1 MPHDL
6 DLILTLTGGFTAA
19 LAFGF
24 ITQRLRLSPI
34 VGYLLAG
41 ILVGPFTPGFVADK
55 GLADQLA
62 EIGVILLMF
71 GVGMQFHVREL
82 LAVRKIAVPGAL
94 VQIAVATAL
103 GVVVGRAAG
112 WTWAASAVFGIAISV
127 ASTVVLTR
135 VLSDSHVLHTPAGHL
150 AIGWLVLEDVF
161 TVLVLVL
168 LPALVGGD
176 GSAGATGI
184 AVSVGLA
191 VLKLAG
197 LVAFVFIV
205 GQRVIPALL
214 GYVAKTGSRE
224 LFTLTVLVVA
234 LGVAV
239 GSAKLFG
246 SSMALG
252 AFLGGLV
259 VGQSDFSS
267 RAASEAL
274 PMRDAFAVLF
284 FVSVGMLFDP
294 TQFVAS
300 WPVAVATLA
309 VVLIGKPLAALL
321 VVVMLRRPFQTAFAV
336 ALSLAQI
343 GEFSFILATLGRQL
357 GIVPDEASQALVVAS
372 IVSITLNPLLFS
384 IRDRL
389 ARSTSALFLRR
400 GAAADAV
407 AEAAPV
413 DEPAHRT
420 VVVGYGPVGRT
431 LTRLLRENGIEV
443 TVVELNLDTVRQ
455 LHDQGIHAIYGDAT
469 QREILDRAGVG
480 KADSLL
486 FTSAGAPG
494 DGVIEQAKGIN
505 PRLFVL
511 ARAFYLREVGAL
523 KKAGADVVVT
533 GEAEVAFSM
542 TERLLVRLGATAE
555 QVERERERV
564 RGEFFGTGAPEPHRA
579 TSAG

>member
-1 MPHDL
+1 MPHEL

-82 LAVRKIAVPGAL
+82 LAVRKVAVPGAL
-94 VQIAVATAL
+94 IQIAVATAL

-112 WTWAASAVFGIAISV
+112 WTWAASVVFGIAISV

-168 LPALVGGD
+168 LPALVGGGGD
-176 GSAGATGI
+176 AGATGI
-184 AVSVGLA
+184 ALSVGLA
-191 VLKLAG
+191 VLKLVG

-300 WPVAVATLA
+300 WPVAVATLG

-321 VVVMLRRPFQTAFAV
+321 VVVVLRRPLQTAFAV

-431 LTRLLRENGIEV
+431 LTRLLRENGIEP
-443 TVVELNLDTVRQ
+443 TVVELNLDTVKQ
-455 LHDQGIHAIYGDAT
+455 LQDQGIRAIYGDAT

-511 ARAFYLREVGAL
+511 ARAFYLREVAAL

-564 RGEFFGTGAPEPHRA
+564 RSEFFGTGTPEPHPA
-579 TSAG
+579 TPTG

>member
-1 MPHDL
+1 MPHEL

-82 LAVRKIAVPGAL
+82 LAVRKVAVPGAL
-94 VQIAVATAL
+94 IQIAVATAL

-112 WTWAASAVFGIAISV
+112 WTWAASIVFGIAISV

-168 LPALVGGD
+168 LPALVGGGGD
-176 GSAGATGI
+176 AGATGI
-184 AVSVGLA
+184 ALSVGLA
-191 VLKLAG
+191 VLKLVG

-300 WPVAVATLA
+300 WPVAVATLG

-321 VVVMLRRPFQTAFAV
+321 VVVVLRRPLQTAFAV

-431 LTRLLRENGIEV
+431 LTRLLRENGIEP
-443 TVVELNLDTVRQ
+443 TVVELNLDTVKQ
-455 LHDQGIHAIYGDAT
+455 LQDQGIRAIYGDAT

-511 ARAFYLREVGAL
+511 ARAFYLREVAAL

-564 RGEFFGTGAPEPHRA
+564 RSEFFGTGTPEPHPA
-579 TSAG
+579 TPTG

>member
-1 MPHDL
+1 MPHEL
-6 DLILTLTGGFTAA
+6 DLILTITGGLTGA
-19 LAFGF
+19 LALGF
-24 ITQRLRLSPI
+24 VTQRLRLSPI

-55 GLADQLA
+55 RLADQLA

-71 GVGMQFHVREL
+71 GVGLQFHVREL
-82 LAVRKIAVPGAL
+82 LAVRKVAVPGAL
-94 VQIAVATAL
+94 IQIAVATAL
-103 GVVVGRAAG
+103 GALVGRAAG
-112 WTWAASAVFGIAISV
+112 WTWGAAVVFGVAISV

-135 VLSDSHVLHTPAGHL
+135 VLSDNDVLHTPAGHL

-168 LPALVGGD
+168 LPAVMGEA
-176 GSAGATGI
+176 AGAGAAGV
-184 AVSVGLA
+184 AVSVGVA
-191 VLKLAG
+191 VLKLSG
-197 LVAFVFIV
+197 LVAFIFIV

-239 GSAKLFG
+239 GSAMLFG

-284 FVSVGMLFDP
+284 FVSVGMHLDP
-294 TQFVAS
+294 AQL
-300 WPVAVATLA
+300 AVGWQLAAATLA
-309 VVLIGKPLAALL
+309 VVLIGKPLAAL
-321 VVVMLRRPFQTAFAV
+321 VVTTLLRRPLQTGFAV

-343 GEFSFILATLGRQL
+343 GEFSFILAALGKKL
-357 GIVPDEASQALVVAS
+357 GVLPVEAEQALVVAA
-372 IVSITLNPLLFS
+372 IVSITLNPMLFGF
-384 IRDRL
+384 RDRL
-389 ARSTSALFLRR
+389 ARWTSALFQQRD
-400 GAAADAV
+400 AALAE
-407 AEAAPV
+407 AEAASL
-413 DEPAHRT
+413 DEHAHRT
-420 VVVGYGPVGRT
+420 VVVGYGPVGKT
-431 LTRLLRENGIEV
+431 LTRLLRENGIAP
-443 TVVELNLDTVRQ
+443 TVVELNLDTVKQ
-455 LHDQGIHAIYGDAT
+455 LQDQGIRAIYGDAT
-469 QREILDRAGVG
+469 QREILERAGVG
-480 KADSLL
+480 TADSLL
-486 FTSAGAPG
+486 FTAAGAPG
-494 DGVIEQAKGIN
+494 DGVIEQAKGVN

-511 ARAFYLREVGAL
+511 ARAFYLREVTAL

-542 TERLLVRLGATAE
+542 TERLLVRLGATSE
-555 QVERERERV
+555 QLERERDRV
-564 RGEFFGTGAPEPHRA
+564 RSELFGSGSPGPRPAVHDA
-579 TSAG
+579 

>member
-1 MPHDL
+1 MPHEL
-6 DLILTLTGGFTAA
+6 DLIFTLTGGLTAA
-19 LAFGF
+19 LALGF

-34 VGYLLAG
+34 IGYLLAG
-41 ILVGPFTPGFVADK
+41 ILVGPFTPGFVAHK
-55 GLADQLA
+55 AIADQFA

-71 GVGMQFHVREL
+71 GVGLQFHVREL
-82 LAVRKIAVPGAL
+82 LAVRKVAVPGAL
-94 VQIAVATAL
+94 LQITVATAL
-103 GVVVGRAAG
+103 GALVGHAAG
-112 WTWAASAVFGIAISV
+112 WSWAASVVFGIAISV

-150 AIGWLVLEDVF
+150 AVGWLVLEDVF

-168 LPALVGGD
+168 LPGLVGGAS
-176 GSAGATGI
+176 GGGVGI
-184 AVSVGLA
+184 AMSVGLA

-197 LVAFVFIV
+197 LVAFTFIV
-205 GQRVIPALL
+205 GQRAIPVLL
-214 GYVAKTGSRE
+214 GYVARTGSRE

-239 GSAKLFG
+239 GSAMLFG

-284 FVSVGMLFDP
+284 FVSVGMLLDP
-294 TQFVAS
+294 SHLAAS
-300 WPVAVATLA
+300 WPVAAATLA
-309 VVLIGKPLAALL
+309 VVLLGKPLAALI
-321 VVVMLRRPFQTAFAV
+321 VVVLLRRPMRTAFAV

-357 GIVPDEASQALVVAS
+357 GVMPDEATQVLVVAS

-384 IRDRL
+384 ARDRL
-389 ARSTSALFLRR
+389 ARWTSAFFLRR
-400 GAAADAV
+400 EAAAAAPGGAAGE
-407 AEAAPV
+407 EAAV
-413 DEPAHRT
+413 DELAHRT
-420 VVVGYGPVGRT
+420 IVVGYGPVGRT
-431 LTRLLRENGIEV
+431 LTRLLRENGIEP
-443 TVVELNLDTVRQ
+443 TVVELNLDTVKTLQ
-455 LHDQGIHAIYGDAT
+455 AQGICAIYGDAT
-469 QREILDRAGVG
+469 QREILERAGIG

-511 ARAFYLREVGAL
+511 ARAFYLREVAPL

-555 QVERERERV
+555 QIERERERV
-564 RGEFFGTGAPEPHRA
+564 RSELFGQPAQ
-579 TSAG
+579 AG

>member
-1 MPHDL
+1 MPHEL
-6 DLILTLTGGFTAA
+6 DLILTITGGLTGA
-19 LAFGF
+19 LALGF
-24 ITQRLRLSPI
+24 VTQRLRLSPI

-55 GLADQLA
+55 RLADQLA

-71 GVGMQFHVREL
+71 GVGLQFHVREL
-82 LAVRKIAVPGAL
+82 LAVRKVAVPGAL
-94 VQIAVATAL
+94 IQIAVATAL
-103 GVVVGRAAG
+103 GAMVGRAAG
-112 WTWAASAVFGIAISV
+112 WTWGAAVVFGVAISV

-135 VLSDSHVLHTPAGHL
+135 VLSDNDVLHTPAGHL

-168 LPALVGGD
+168 LPAVMGEA
-176 GSAGATGI
+176 AGAGAAGV
-184 AVSVGLA
+184 AVSVGVA
-191 VLKLAG
+191 VLKLSG
-197 LVAFVFIV
+197 LVAFIFIV

-239 GSAKLFG
+239 GSAMLFG

-284 FVSVGMLFDP
+284 FVSVGMHLDP
-294 TQFVAS
+294 AQLAAG
-300 WPVAVATLA
+300 WQLAAATLA
-309 VVLIGKPLAALL
+309 VVLIGKPLAAL
-321 VVVMLRRPFQTAFAV
+321 VVTTLLRRPLQTGFAV

-343 GEFSFILATLGRQL
+343 GEFSFILAALGKKL
-357 GIVPDEASQALVVAS
+357 GVLPVEAEQALVVAA
-372 IVSITLNPLLFS
+372 IVSITLNPMLFGF
-384 IRDRL
+384 RDRL
-389 ARSTSALFLRR
+389 ARWTSALFQQRD
-400 GAAADAV
+400 AALAE
-407 AEAAPV
+407 AEAASL
-413 DEPAHRT
+413 DEHAHRT
-420 VVVGYGPVGRT
+420 VVVGYGPVGKT
-431 LTRLLRENGIEV
+431 LTRLLRENGIAP
-443 TVVELNLDTVRQ
+443 TVVELNLDTVKQ
-455 LHDQGIHAIYGDAT
+455 LQDQGIRAIYGDAT
-469 QREILDRAGVG
+469 QREILERAGVG
-480 KADSLL
+480 TADSLL
-486 FTSAGAPG
+486 FTAAGAPG
-494 DGVIEQAKGIN
+494 DGVIEQAKGVN

-511 ARAFYLREVGAL
+511 ARAFYLREVTAL

-542 TERLLVRLGATAE
+542 TERLLVRLGATSE
-555 QVERERERV
+555 QLERERDRV
-564 RGEFFGTGAPEPHRA
+564 RSELFGSGSPGPRPAVHDA
-579 TSAG
+579 

>member
-1 MPHDL
+1 MPHEL
-6 DLILTLTGGFTAA
+6 DLILTLTGGLTAA
-19 LAFGF
+19 LALGF
-24 ITQRLRLSPI
+24 ITQRMRLSPI

-55 GLADQLA
+55 PLADQLA

-71 GVGMQFHVREL
+71 GVGLQFHVREL
-82 LAVRKIAVPGAL
+82 LAVRKVAVPGAL
-94 VQIAVATAL
+94 IQIAVATAL
-103 GVVVGRAAG
+103 GVLVGRAAG
-112 WTWAASAVFGIAISV
+112 WSWAASVVFGIAISV

-150 AIGWLVLEDVF
+150 AVGWLVLEDVF

-168 LPALVGGD
+168 LPGLVGGGD
-176 GSAGATGI
+176 GGATGI
-184 AVSVGLA
+184 ALSVGLA
-191 VLKLAG
+191 LLKLAG
-197 LVAFVFIV
+197 LVAFTFIV
-205 GQRVIPALL
+205 GQRVIPTLL

-284 FVSVGMLFDP
+284 FVSVGMLLDP
-294 TQFVAS
+294 SQLAAS
-300 WPVAVATLA
+300 WPAAAATLA
-309 VVLIGKPLAALL
+309 VVLIGKPLAAL
-321 VVVMLRRPFQTAFAV
+321 VVVLLLRRPMQTAFAV

-357 GIVPDEASQALVVAS
+357 GVMPDEATQVLVLAS

-384 IRDRL
+384 
-389 ARSTSALFLRR
+389 ARGRFARWTSALFLRR
-400 GAAADAV
+400 QAAAGADSAEG
-407 AEAAPV
+407 EAAPA
-413 DEPAHRT
+413 DELAHRT

-431 LTRLLRENGIEV
+431 LTRLLRENGIEP
-443 TVVELNLDTVRQ
+443 TVVELNLDTVKELQ
-455 LHDQGIHAIYGDAT
+455 GQGIRAIYGDAT
-469 QREILDRAGVG
+469 QREILERAGVG
-480 KADSLL
+480 AADSLL

-494 DGVIEQAKGIN
+494 NGVIEQAKGVN
-505 PRLFVL
+505 PKLFVL
-511 ARAFYLREVGAL
+511 ARAFYLREVPVL
-523 KKAGADVVVT
+523 QKAGADVVVT

-564 RGEFFGTGAPEPHRA
+564 RSELFRLPA
-579 TSAG
+579 

>member
-1 MPHDL
+1 MPHEL
-6 DLILTLTGGFTAA
+6 DLILTLTGGLTAA
-19 LAFGF
+19 LALGF
-24 ITQRLRLSPI
+24 ITQRMRLSPI

-55 GLADQLA
+55 PLADQLA

-71 GVGMQFHVREL
+71 GVGLQFHVREL
-82 LAVRKIAVPGAL
+82 LAVRKVAVPGAL
-94 VQIAVATAL
+94 IQIAVATAL
-103 GVVVGRAAG
+103 GVLVGRAAG
-112 WTWAASAVFGIAISV
+112 WTWPASVVFGIAISV

-150 AIGWLVLEDVF
+150 AVGWLVLEDVF

-168 LPALVGGD
+168 LPGLVGGGD
-176 GSAGATGI
+176 TGATGI
-184 AVSVGLA
+184 ALSVGLA
-191 VLKLAG
+191 LLKLAG
-197 LVAFVFIV
+197 LVAFTFIV
-205 GQRVIPALL
+205 GQRLIPALL

-284 FVSVGMLFDP
+284 FVSVGMLLDP
-294 TQFVAS
+294 AQLAAS
-300 WPVAVATLA
+300 WPAAAATLA
-309 VVLIGKPLAALL
+309 VVLIGKPLAAL
-321 VVVMLRRPFQTAFAV
+321 VVVLLLRRPMQTAFAV

-343 GEFSFILATLGRQL
+343 GEFSFILAALGRQL
-357 GIVPDEASQALVVAS
+357 GVMPDEATQVLVLAS

-384 IRDRL
+384 
-389 ARSTSALFLRR
+389 ARGRFARWTSALFLRR
-400 GAAADAV
+400 RPAAGADSAEG
-407 AEAAPV
+407 EAAPA
-413 DEPAHRT
+413 DELAHRT
-420 VVVGYGPVGRT
+420 IVVGYGPVGRT
-431 LTRLLRENGIEV
+431 LTRLLRENGIEP
-443 TVVELNLDTVRQ
+443 TVVELNLDTVKELQ
-455 LHDQGIHAIYGDAT
+455 GQGIRAIYGDAT
-469 QREILDRAGVG
+469 QREILERAGVG
-480 KADSLL
+480 AADSLL

-494 DGVIEQAKGIN
+494 NGVIEQAKGAN
-505 PRLFVL
+505 PKLFVL
-511 ARAFYLREVGAL
+511 ARAFYLREVPVL
-523 KKAGADVVVT
+523 QKAGADVVVT

-564 RGEFFGTGAPEPHRA
+564 RSELFRLPA
-579 TSAG
+579 

>member
-1 MPHDL
+1 MPHEL
-6 DLILTLTGGFTAA
+6 DLILTITGGLTAA
-19 LAFGF
+19 LALGF
-24 ITQRLRLSPI
+24 VTQRLRLSPI

-41 ILVGPFTPGFVADK
+41 LLVGPFTPGFVADK
-55 GLADQLA
+55 RLADQLA

-71 GVGMQFHVREL
+71 GVGLQFHVREL
-82 LAVRKIAVPGAL
+82 LAVRKVAVPGAL
-94 VQIAVATAL
+94 IQIAVATAL
-103 GVVVGRAAG
+103 GAMVGRAAG
-112 WTWAASAVFGIAISV
+112 WTWGAAVVFGVAISV

-135 VLSDSHVLHTPAGHL
+135 VLSDNDVLHTPAGHL

-168 LPALVGGD
+168 LPAVMGEA
-176 GSAGATGI
+176 AGAGAAGV
-184 AVSVGLA
+184 AVSVGIA

-197 LVAFVFIV
+197 LVAFIFIV

-239 GSAKLFG
+239 GSAILFG

-284 FVSVGMLFDP
+284 FVSVGMHLDP
-294 TQFVAS
+294 AQL
-300 WPVAVATLA
+300 AVGWQLAAGTLA
-309 VVLIGKPLAALL
+309 VVLIGKPLAALAVTTL
-321 VVVMLRRPFQTAFAV
+321 LRRPLQTGFAV

-343 GEFSFILATLGRQL
+343 GEFSFILAALGKKL
-357 GIVPDEASQALVVAS
+357 GVLPVEAEQALVAAA
-372 IVSITLNPLLFS
+372 IVSITLNPVLFGL
-384 IRDRL
+384 RDRL
-389 ARSTSALFLRR
+389 ARWTSALFLRR
-400 GAAADAV
+400 EAA
-407 AEAAPV
+407 AEAAPA
-413 DEPAHRT
+413 DEHAHRT
-420 VVVGYGPVGRT
+420 VVVGYGPVGKT
-431 LTRLLRENGIEV
+431 LTRLLRENGIAP
-443 TVVELNLDTVRQ
+443 TVVELNLDTVKQ
-455 LHDQGIHAIYGDAT
+455 LQDQGIRAIYGDAT
-469 QREILDRAGVG
+469 QREILERAGVG
-480 KADSLL
+480 TADSLL
-486 FTSAGAPG
+486 FTAAGAPG
-494 DGVIEQAKGIN
+494 DGVIEQAKGVN

-511 ARAFYLREVGAL
+511 ARAFYLREVTAL

-542 TERLLVRLGATAE
+542 TERLLVRLGATSE
-555 QVERERERV
+555 QLERERDRV
-564 RGEFFGTGAPEPHRA
+564 RSELFGGGSPGPRPAVHDA
-579 TSAG
+579 

>member
-1 MPHDL
+1 MPHEL
-6 DLILTLTGGFTAA
+6 DLILTITGGLTGA
-19 LAFGF
+19 LALGF
-24 ITQRLRLSPI
+24 VTQRLRLSPI

-55 GLADQLA
+55 RLADQLA

-71 GVGMQFHVREL
+71 GVGLQFHVREL

-94 VQIAVATAL
+94 IQIAVATAL
-103 GVVVGRAAG
+103 GALVGRAAG
-112 WTWAASAVFGIAISV
+112 WTWGAAVVFGVAISV

-135 VLSDSHVLHTPAGHL
+135 VLSDNDVLHTPAGHL

-168 LPALVGGD
+168 LPAVMGEA
-176 GSAGATGI
+176 AGAGAAGV
-184 AVSVGLA
+184 AVSVGIA
-191 VLKLAG
+191 VLKLSG
-197 LVAFVFIV
+197 LVAFIFIV
-205 GQRVIPALL
+205 GQRFIPALL

-239 GSAKLFG
+239 GSAILFG

-284 FVSVGMLFDP
+284 FVSVGMHLDP
-294 TQFVAS
+294 AQL
-300 WPVAVATLA
+300 AVGWQLAAGTLA
-309 VVLIGKPLAALL
+309 VVLIGKPLAALAVTVL
-321 VVVMLRRPFQTAFAV
+321 LRRPLQTAFAV

-343 GEFSFILATLGRQL
+343 GEFSFILAALGKKL
-357 GIVPDEASQALVVAS
+357 GVLPVEAEQTLVVAA
-372 IVSITLNPLLFS
+372 IVSITLNPVLFGF
-384 IRDRL
+384 RDRL
-389 ARSTSALFLRR
+389 ARWTSALFRQR
-400 GAAADAV
+400 DASLTE
-407 AEAAPV
+407 AEAASL
-413 DEPAHRT
+413 DEHAHRT
-420 VVVGYGPVGRT
+420 VVVGYGPVGKT
-431 LTRLLRENGIEV
+431 LTRLLRENGIAP
-443 TVVELNLDTVRQ
+443 TVVELNLDTVKQ
-455 LHDQGIHAIYGDAT
+455 LQDQGIRAIYGDAT
-469 QREILDRAGVG
+469 QREILERAGVG
-480 KADSLL
+480 TADSLL
-486 FTSAGAPG
+486 FTAAGAPG
-494 DGVIEQAKGIN
+494 DGVIEQAKGVN

-511 ARAFYLREVGAL
+511 ARAFYLREVTAL

-542 TERLLVRLGATAE
+542 TERLLVRLGATSE
-555 QVERERERV
+555 QLERERDRV
-564 RGEFFGTGAPEPHRA
+564 RSELFGSGSPGPRPAVRDA
-579 TSAG
+579 

>member
-1 MPHDL
+1 MPHEL
-6 DLILTLTGGFTAA
+6 DLILTLTGGLTAA

-71 GVGMQFHVREL
+71 GVGLQFHVREL
-82 LAVRKIAVPGAL
+82 LAVRKVAVPGAL
-94 VQIAVATAL
+94 IQIAVATAL
-103 GVVVGRAAG
+103 GGLVGRAAG
-112 WTWAASAVFGIAISV
+112 WSWAASIVFGIAISV

-135 VLSDSHVLHTPAGHL
+135 ILSDSHVLHTPAGHL

-168 LPALVGGD
+168 LPALLGGD
-176 GSAGATGI
+176 AGAGATGI
-184 AVSVGLA
+184 AVSVGIA

-205 GQRVIPALL
+205 GQRVIPTLL
-214 GYVAKTGSRE
+214 GYVARTGSRE

-284 FVSVGMLFDP
+284 FVSVGMLLDP
-294 TQFVAS
+294 TQLAIG
-300 WPVAVATLA
+300 WPVAAATLA
-309 VVLIGKPLAALL
+309 VVLIGKPLAALF
-321 VVVMLRRPFQTAFAV
+321 VVVLLRRPLQTAFAV

-357 GIVPDEASQALVVAS
+357 GIMPDEASQALVVAS
-372 IVSITLNPLLFS
+372 IASITLNPLLFS
-384 IRDRL
+384 LRDRM
-389 ARSTSALFLRR
+389 ARSTSALLLRR
-400 GAAADAV
+400 GAAAQAG
-407 AEAAPV
+407 AESAPV
-413 DEPAHRT
+413 DESAHRT
-420 VVVGYGPVGRT
+420 IVVGYGPVGRT
-431 LTRLLRENGIEV
+431 LTRLLRENGIEP
-443 TVVELNLDTVRQ
+443 TVVELNLDTVRHLQ
-455 LHDQGIHAIYGDAT
+455 GQGIRAIYGDAA
-469 QREILDRAGVG
+469 QREILERAGVG
-480 KADSLL
+480 TADSLL
-486 FTSAGAPG
+486 FTSAGPSG
-494 DGVIEQAKGIN
+494 DAVIEQAKGLN
-505 PRLFVL
+505 PGLFVL
-511 ARAFYLREVGAL
+511 ARAFYMREVAAL

-564 RGEFFGTGAPEPHRA
+564 RSELFGTGAPAPHPA
-579 TSAG
+579 APAG

>member
-1 MPHDL
+1 MPHEL
-6 DLILTLTGGFTAA
+6 DLIFTLTGGLTAA
-19 LAFGF
+19 LALGF
-24 ITQRLRLSPI
+24 ITQRMRLSPI

-41 ILVGPFTPGFVADK
+41 ILVGPFTPGFVAHK
-55 GLADQLA
+55 AIADQLA

-71 GVGMQFHVREL
+71 GVGLQFHVREL
-82 LAVRKIAVPGAL
+82 LAVRKVAVPGAL
-94 VQIAVATAL
+94 LQIAVATVLGAL
-103 GVVVGRAAG
+103 VGRVAG
-112 WTWAASAVFGIAISV
+112 WSWAASLVFGVAISV

-150 AIGWLVLEDVF
+150 AVGWLVLEDVF

-168 LPALVGGD
+168 LPGLVGGAS
-176 GSAGATGI
+176 GGVTGVAI
-184 AVSVGLA
+184 SVGLA
-191 VLKLAG
+191 ILKLAG
-197 LVAFVFIV
+197 LVAFTFIV
-205 GQRVIPALL
+205 GQRVIPVLL

-284 FVSVGMLFDP
+284 FVSVGMLLDP
-294 TQFVAS
+294 AQLAAG
-300 WPVAVATLA
+300 WPITLATLA
-309 VVLIGKPLAALL
+309 VVLIGKPIAAL
-321 VVVMLRRPFQTAFAV
+321 VVVLLLRRPMKTAFAV

-343 GEFSFILATLGRQL
+343 GEFSFILAALGRQL
-357 GIVPDEASQALVVAS
+357 GVMPDEAAQALVVVS
-372 IVSITLNPLLFS
+372 IASITLNPLLFS

-389 ARSTSALFLRR
+389 ARWTSSFFLRR
-400 GAAADAV
+400 QAAAADADG
-407 AEAAPV
+407 E
-413 DEPAHRT
+413 EPAHADELAHRAI
-420 VVVGYGPVGRT
+420 VVGYGPVGRT
-431 LTRLLRENGIEV
+431 LTRLLRENAIEP
-443 TVVELNLDTVRQ
+443 TIIELNLDTVKVLQ
-455 LHDQGIHAIYGDAT
+455 AQGIHAIYGDAT
-469 QREILDRAGVG
+469 QREILERAGVG

-486 FTSAGAPG
+486 YTSAGAPG
-494 DGVIEQAKGIN
+494 DGVIEQAKGMN
-505 PRLFVL
+505 PGLFVL
-511 ARAFYLREVGAL
+511 ARAFYLREAGPL

-564 RGEFFGTGAPEPHRA
+564 RSELFDQPAQAR
-579 TSAG
+579 

>member
-6 DLILTLTGGFTAA
+6 DLIFTLTGGLTAA
-19 LAFGF
+19 LALGF

-34 VGYLLAG
+34 IGYLLAG
-41 ILVGPFTPGFVADK
+41 ILVGPFTPGFVAHK
-55 GLADQLA
+55 AIADQFA

-71 GVGMQFHVREL
+71 GVGLQFHVREL
-82 LAVRKIAVPGAL
+82 LAVRKVAVPGAL
-94 VQIAVATAL
+94 LQISVATAL
-103 GVVVGRAAG
+103 GALVGHAAG
-112 WTWAASAVFGIAISV
+112 WSWAASVVFGIAISV

-150 AIGWLVLEDVF
+150 AVGWLVLEDVF

-168 LPALVGGD
+168 LPGLVGGAS
-176 GSAGATGI
+176 GGGAGI
-184 AVSVGLA
+184 AMSVGLA
-191 VLKLAG
+191 ILKLAG
-197 LVAFVFIV
+197 LVAFTFIV
-205 GQRVIPALL
+205 GQRVIPVLL
-214 GYVAKTGSRE
+214 GYVARTGSRE

-239 GSAKLFG
+239 GSAMLFG

-284 FVSVGMLFDP
+284 FVSVGMLLDP
-294 TQFVAS
+294 SQLAAS
-300 WPVAVATLA
+300 WPVAAATLA
-309 VVLIGKPLAALL
+309 VVLLGKPLAAL
-321 VVVMLRRPFQTAFAV
+321 VVVVLLRRPMKTAFAV

-357 GIVPDEASQALVVAS
+357 GVMPDEATQVLVVAS

-384 IRDRL
+384 ARDRL
-389 ARSTSALFLRR
+389 ARWTSAFFLRR
-400 GAAADAV
+400 SSAAAA
-407 AEAAPV
+407 AGGARGEEAAPV
-413 DEPAHRT
+413 DELAHRT
-420 VVVGYGPVGRT
+420 IVVGYGPVGRT
-431 LTRLLRENGIEV
+431 LTRLLRENGIEP
-443 TVVELNLDTVRQ
+443 TVVELNLDTVKTLQ
-455 LHDQGIHAIYGDAT
+455 AQGIRAIYGDAT
-469 QREILDRAGVG
+469 QREILDRAGIS

-505 PRLFVL
+505 PGLFVL
-511 ARAFYLREVGAL
+511 ARAFYLREVASL

-564 RGEFFGTGAPEPHRA
+564 RSELFDRPAEAR
-579 TSAG
+579 

>member
-1 MPHDL
+1 MPHEL
-6 DLILTLTGGFTAA
+6 DLILTITGGLTAA
-19 LAFGF
+19 LALGF
-24 ITQRLRLSPI
+24 VTQRMRLSPI

-41 ILVGPFTPGFVADK
+41 ILVGPFTPGFVAHK

-71 GVGMQFHVREL
+71 GVGLQFHVREL
-82 LAVRKIAVPGAL
+82 LAVRKVAVPGAL

-103 GVVVGRAAG
+103 GALVGHAAG
-112 WTWAASAVFGIAISV
+112 WTWGAAVVFGVAISV

-135 VLSDSHVLHTPAGHL
+135 VLSDSGVLHTPAGHL

-168 LPALVGGD
+168 LPALTDGGPD
-176 GSAGATGI
+176 ADAAGI

-197 LVAFVFIV
+197 LVAFIFIV
-205 GQRVIPALL
+205 GQRVIPGLL

-239 GSAKLFG
+239 GSAMLFG

-284 FVSVGMLFDP
+284 FVSVGMLLDP
-294 TQFVAS
+294 TQLAAG
-300 WPVAVATLA
+300 WPIAAGTLA
-309 VVLIGKPLAALL
+309 VVLIGKPIAALAVTL
-321 VVVMLRRPFQTAFAV
+321 LLGRPLQTALAV
-336 ALSLAQI
+336 AVSLAQI
-343 GEFSFILATLGRQL
+343 GEFSFILAALGQKL
-357 GIVPDEASQALVVAS
+357 GVLPVEAAQALVVAS
-372 IVSITLNPLLFS
+372 IVSITLNPVLFN
-384 IRDRL
+384 RV
-389 ARSTSALFLRR
+389 ARWKSTLVLRR
-400 GAAADAV
+400 GAAARAE

-413 DEPAHRT
+413 DEHAHRT
-420 VVVGYGPVGRT
+420 VVVGYGPVGKT
-431 LTRLLRENGIEV
+431 LTRLLRENGIAP
-443 TVVELNLDTVRQ
+443 TVVELNLDTVKELQ
-455 LHDQGIHAIYGDAT
+455 DQGIRAIYGDAT
-469 QREILDRAGVG
+469 QREILERAGVET
-480 KADSLL
+480 ADSLL
-486 FTSAGAPG
+486 FTAAGAPG
-494 DGVIEQAKGIN
+494 AGVIEQAKGVN

-511 ARAFYLREVGAL
+511 ARAFYLREVAAL
-523 KKAGADVVVT
+523 KKAGADIVVT

-542 TERLLVRLGATAE
+542 TERLLVRLGATGE

-564 RGEFFGTGAPEPHRA
+564 RSEFFGSGSPEPHPAARGA
-579 TSAG
+579 

>member
-1 MPHDL
+1 MPHEL
-6 DLILTLTGGFTAA
+6 DLILTITGGLTGA
-19 LAFGF
+19 LALGF
-24 ITQRLRLSPI
+24 VTQRLRLSPI

-55 GLADQLA
+55 RLADQLA

-71 GVGMQFHVREL
+71 GVGLQFHVREL
-82 LAVRKIAVPGAL
+82 LAVRKVAVPGAL
-94 VQIAVATAL
+94 IQIAVATAL
-103 GVVVGRAAG
+103 GALVGRAAG
-112 WTWAASAVFGIAISV
+112 WTWGAAVVFGVAISV

-135 VLSDSHVLHTPAGHL
+135 VLSDNDVLHTPAGHL

-168 LPALVGGD
+168 LPAVMGEA
-176 GSAGATGI
+176 AGAGAAGV
-184 AVSVGLA
+184 AVSVGIA

-197 LVAFVFIV
+197 LVAFIFIV

-239 GSAKLFG
+239 GSAILFG

-284 FVSVGMLFDP
+284 FVSVGMHLDP
-294 TQFVAS
+294 AQL
-300 WPVAVATLA
+300 AVGWQLAAGTLA
-309 VVLIGKPLAALL
+309 VVLIGKPLAALAVTVL
-321 VVVMLRRPFQTAFAV
+321 LRRPLQTAFAV

-343 GEFSFILATLGRQL
+343 GEFSFILAALGKKL
-357 GIVPDEASQALVVAS
+357 GVLPVEAEQTLVVAA
-372 IVSITLNPLLFS
+372 IVSITLNPVLFGF
-384 IRDRL
+384 RDRL
-389 ARSTSALFLRR
+389 ARWTSALFQQRD
-400 GAAADAV
+400 AALAE
-407 AEAAPV
+407 AEAASL
-413 DEPAHRT
+413 DEHAHRT
-420 VVVGYGPVGRT
+420 VVVGYGPVGKT
-431 LTRLLRENGIEV
+431 LTRLLRENGIAP
-443 TVVELNLDTVRQ
+443 TVVELNLDTVKQ
-455 LHDQGIHAIYGDAT
+455 LQDQGIRAIYGDAT
-469 QREILDRAGVG
+469 QREILERAGVG
-480 KADSLL
+480 TADSLL
-486 FTSAGAPG
+486 FTAAGAPG
-494 DGVIEQAKGIN
+494 DGVIEQAKGVN

-511 ARAFYLREVGAL
+511 ARAFYLREVTAL

-542 TERLLVRLGATAE
+542 TERLLVRMGATSE
-555 QVERERERV
+555 QLERERERV
-564 RGEFFGTGAPEPHRA
+564 RSELFGSGSPGPRPAVHDA
-579 TSAG
+579 

>member
-1 MPHDL
+1 MPHEL
-6 DLILTLTGGFTAA
+6 DLILTLTGGLTAA

-55 GLADQLA
+55 PLADQLA

-71 GVGMQFHVREL
+71 GVGLQFHVREL
-82 LAVRKIAVPGAL
+82 LAVRKVAVPGAL
-94 VQIAVATAL
+94 IQIAVATAL
-103 GVVVGRAAG
+103 GGLVGRAAG
-112 WTWAASAVFGIAISV
+112 WSWAASLVFGVAISV

-168 LPALVGGD
+168 LPALLGGD
-176 GSAGATGI
+176 DGAGATGI
-184 AVSVGLA
+184 AVSVGVA

-205 GQRVIPALL
+205 GQRVIPVLL

-239 GSAKLFG
+239 GSAVLFG

-284 FVSVGMLFDP
+284 FVSVGMLLDP
-294 TQFVAS
+294 AQLAMG
-300 WPVAVATLA
+300 WPVAAATLA
-309 VVLIGKPLAALL
+309 VVLIGKPLAAL
-321 VVVMLRRPFQTAFAV
+321 VVVVLLRRPLQTAFAV

-357 GIVPDEASQALVVAS
+357 GIMPDEASQALVVAS
-372 IVSITLNPLLFS
+372 IASITLNPLLFS
-384 IRDRL
+384 LRDRM
-389 ARSTSALFLRR
+389 ARSTSALLLRR
-400 GAAADAV
+400 GAAAQAG
-407 AEAAPV
+407 AEPAPE
-413 DEPAHRT
+413 DENAHRT

-431 LTRLLRENGIEV
+431 LTRLLRENGIEPA
-443 TVVELNLDTVRQ
+443 VVELNLDTVKHLQ
-455 LHDQGIHAIYGDAT
+455 GQGIRAIYGDAT
-469 QREILDRAGVG
+469 QREILERAGVG
-480 KADSLL
+480 TADSLL
-486 FTSAGAPG
+486 FTSAGPSG
-494 DGVIEQAKGIN
+494 DAVIEQAKGLN
-505 PRLFVL
+505 PGLFVL
-511 ARAFYLREVGAL
+511 ARAFYMREVPAL

-564 RGEFFGTGAPEPHRA
+564 RSELFGTSAPEPQPA
-579 TSAG
+579 APAG